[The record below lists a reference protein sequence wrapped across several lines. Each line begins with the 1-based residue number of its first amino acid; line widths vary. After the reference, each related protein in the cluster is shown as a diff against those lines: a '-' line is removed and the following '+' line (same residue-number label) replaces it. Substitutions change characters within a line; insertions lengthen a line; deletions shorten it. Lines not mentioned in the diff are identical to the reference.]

1 MENLEHPLLIVKWVN
16 ALLGPLVAAALAP
29 LGYHFEGRN
38 VIPASLV
45 MVLLIVLFVT
55 VVCLVMQSRLS
66 VEHPGKFQILLED
79 GVTAVAGLLEE
90 WIGPGGRQYL
100 PLIAALGLFI
110 PLCNYVGLVPGPMAP
125 TSDLNVTVGCA
136 APPPPSSHPQRPITL
151 PLATHP

>member
-79 GVTAVAGLLEE
+79 GVTAAAGRLEE
-90 WIGPGGRQYL
+90 CIGPESRQYL
-100 PLIAALGLFI
+100 PLNATLRPFRL
-110 PLCNYVGLVPGPMAP
+110 PCNYF
-125 TSDLNVTVGCA
+125 
-136 APPPPSSHPQRPITL
+136 
-151 PLATHP
+151 